1 MNNII
6 QNTIFDYTEIE
17 VLGDLERLKYALDN
31 IDAQKLIETLEKER
45 GNGRNDYSVR
55 IMLNLT
61 IAMKVYGH
69 RSVESFRREL
79 SRNAG
84 LRQICGLKD
93 YEHKYYGK
101 HLVPEPR
108 VFTNFF
114 KNLTEHQEQL
124 DDIFE
129 NLVKYMYEKIE
140 GFGKDVAI
148 DGKIIES
155 YGKKNN
161 EKKRT

>member
-31 IDAQKLIETLEKER
+31 IYADDLIKSLEEDR
-45 GNGRNDYSVR
+45 GNGRNDYPVR
-55 IMLNLT
+55 VMFDLT

-69 RSVESFRREL
+69 RSVDSFRREL

-84 LRQICGLKD
+84 LRQLCGLKD
-93 YEHKYYGK
+93 YEHKYYNK
-101 HLVPEPR
+101 HLVPKPR

-114 KNLTEHQEQL
+114 KSLTKHQEEL
-124 DDIFE
+124 DNIFE
-129 NLVKYMYEKIE
+129 SLVKYMYDNIE

-161 EKKRT
+161 EKKKT